1 MGRTG
6 ALTGAASFFHVG
18 PRLAQTYDAAP
29 VLAPTPTTI
38 LWLPSE
44 KIKNLISIFHIFTI

>member
-6 ALTGAASFFHVG
+6 ARTGAASFFHVG